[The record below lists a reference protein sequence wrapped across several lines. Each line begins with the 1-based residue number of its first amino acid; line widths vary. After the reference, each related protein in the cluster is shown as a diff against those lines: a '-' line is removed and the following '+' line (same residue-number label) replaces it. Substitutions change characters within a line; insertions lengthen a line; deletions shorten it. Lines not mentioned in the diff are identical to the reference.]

1 MEGARLRR
9 GRDGRRRRAGG
20 DALRGRRPGLYAG
33 SIARQGTNAELHL
46 VDERIVGRKPAS
58 LGWAEAAALPLTAI
72 TAWEMLFDRL
82 EVQRPVPDAAPA
94 VLVIGGA
101 GGVGSMAVQLARQL
115 TDLTVLATAS
125 RPESRAWAKAL
136 GAHHVL
142 DHAQPLAAQV
152 AALGLGA
159 PGLVFSTTHT
169 GETSPRS
176 PS

>member
-1 MEGARLRR
+1 MVAAGPEATLF
-9 GRDGRRRRAGG
+9 RAG
-20 DALRGRRPGLYAG
+20 DAVYYAG

-82 EVQRPVPDAAPA
+82 EVTRPVPDAAPA
-94 VLVIGGA
+94 VLIIGGA

-125 RPESRAWAKAL
+125 RPESRGL
-136 GAHHVL
+136 GGVARGASRPGPRPAAGGAGRGARDRGAGAGVL
-142 DHAQPLAAQV
+142 DDPHRR
-152 AALGLGA
+152 
-159 PGLVFSTTHT
+159 ST
-169 GETSPRS
+169 SARS
-176 PS
+176 RR